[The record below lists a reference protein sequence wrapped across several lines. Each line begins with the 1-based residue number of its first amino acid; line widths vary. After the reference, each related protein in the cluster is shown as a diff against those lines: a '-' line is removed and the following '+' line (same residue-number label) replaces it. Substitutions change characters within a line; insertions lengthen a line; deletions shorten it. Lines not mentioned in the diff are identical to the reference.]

1 MAAEGDK
8 PERSERGG
16 LVDDNKHARGA
27 EKGGDDDGG
36 DKGSA
41 SPLRGANRDTQSEV
55 RDPSLEGRAMDV
67 ENFSLE
73 NIRFE
78 NKNETEHGTAERQ
91 AGATS
96 PAGGGTAEGVRT
108 GEAATGVRTP
118 VGVAQKN
125 STAASGLQ
133 PQKVGLFHACVCVFL
148 CSSWCIVL
156 HLGPLPVVLV
166 ASPGLY
172 DR

>member
-1 MAAEGDK
+1 ME
-8 PERSERGG
+8 
-16 LVDDNKHARGA
+16 DNKRARGA
-27 EKGGDDDGG
+27 EKGGDDGG
-36 DKGSA
+36 DDQGSA
-41 SPLRGANRDTQSEV
+41 SPLRGANRDTQGEV
-55 RDPSLEGRAMDV
+55 RDSSLEGRATDV

-78 NKNETEHGTAERQ
+78 NKSETEHGTAGRQ

-96 PAGGGTAEGVRT
+96 PAGGGTAEGVRI

-125 STAASGLQ
+125 STAASGLG
-133 PQKVGLFHACVCVFL
+133 PQKVGLFHACVCVCVCVL

-156 HLGPLPVVLV
+156 HLGPLKVVLV

-172 DR
+172 GR